1 MTRVSALVVPI
12 TGRIF
17 GCCPM
22 NSGCWGIEVENPH
35 TSSMRFLGRRDRGD
49 EPDLGSWHSDR
60 GRNQDSEELQDFQ
73 AVSRGQG
80 RPQPGFCFHSLPGSQ

>member
-22 NSGCWGIEVENPH
+22 NSEYWGIEVENPY
-35 TSSMRFLGRRDRGD
+35 TSSMRFLGRGDRGD
-49 EPDLGSWHSDR
+49 KPDLRSWHSDG
-60 GRNQDSEELQDFQ
+60 GRKEDSEELQDSQ
-73 AVSRGQG
+73 AAPRDWG
-80 RPQPGFCFHSLPGSQ
+80 RPQPGFCFHSSPGFL